1 LFQNAPANR
10 PKDGFSPIFYL
21 LAHQEERIQ
30 LWGFGIGQETQS
42 AHDRD
47 LWLNAKCSR
56 IGINQVSHDPSV
68 RLGSIRSIL
77 ELIGNTPLVQ
87 LKRIAK
93 DVRSKVYAKLEL
105 LNPSGSVK
113 DRIAKYMIESAER
126 KGILK
131 KSSIIAEAT
140 TGNTGISFAMM
151 AKLKGYRMIVVMPEG
166 MSEERKRIIKLFGGE
181 IIFTPGGESDV
192 DKCLKKVAEI
202 AKDDQRIWVAGQFT
216 NKDNVLAHHQTGREI
231 IQQVSG
237 RIDAFVAGVGTG
249 GTLTGVAEMLK
260 KKHPRCRIVAVEPA
274 ECAILSGGSW
284 GRHRIE
290 GIGDG
295 FIPSILRRD
304 LIDEVI
310 AVRDSDA
317 INWARRLALEEGIFG
332 GISSGANV
340 YASVQVAKKISGGG
354 SVVTIIPDS
363 GMRYL
368 STDLAKF

>member
-1 LFQNAPANR
+1 MIRLKSIAPR
-10 PKDGFSPIFYL
+10 LK
-21 LAHQEERIQ
+21 
-30 LWGFGIGQETQS
+30 
-42 AHDRD
+42 
-47 LWLNAKCSR
+47 AK
-56 IGINQVSHDPSV
+56 I
-68 RLGSIRSIL
+68 
-77 ELIGNTPLVQ
+77 
-87 LKRIAK
+87 
-93 DVRSKVYAKLEL
+93 YAKLEF

-113 DRIAKYMIESAER
+113 DRIAKYMIESAEK

-131 KSSIIAEAT
+131 KGSVIAEAT

-151 AKLKGYRMIVVMPEG
+151 ARLKGYRMIVVMPEG
-166 MSEERKRIIKLFGGE
+166 MSEERKRIIKLFGAE
-181 IIFTPGGESDV
+181 IVFTPGGESDI
-192 DKCLKKVAEI
+192 DKCIQKVSEL
-202 AKDDQRIWVAGQFT
+202 AKDDKRIWVAGQFT
-216 NKDNVLAHHQTGREI
+216 SKDNVLAHHQTGREI
-231 IQQVSG
+231 IQQISG
-237 RIDAFVAGVGTG
+237 RVDAFVAGVGTG
-249 GTLTGVAEMLK
+249 GTLTGVAEVLK

-295 FIPSILRRD
+295 FVPAILRRD

-317 INWARRLALEEGIFG
+317 IDWARRLALEEGIFG

-340 YASVQVAKKISGGG
+340 YASVQVAKKIFGGG